1 MDWQLDMLRDGGAFS
16 SLGPY
21 GHLLFIDTLHL
32 YIPHHVFQSVNT
44 SHGQFIKGIAKEMK

>member
-1 MDWQLDMLRDGGAFS
+1 MLRDGGAFS

-21 GHLLFIDTLHL
+21 GHLLFIDTLHFH
-32 YIPHHVFQSVNT
+32 IPHHVFQSVNT